1 MAAMSRTKALLF
13 SLLGLALSCSSS
25 DGALSGDALELK
37 PRTDVQCKTYDCG
50 DPPDGHCDEW
60 QGGDGCMLDCP
71 RGGPVGDVA
80 VYFECDEVHVVSCK
94 DLSNVVVEYED
105 GKHQKF
111 DGLDGH
117 YGTFGAG
124 DRVIVAVWVKAG
136 NNSSGDGPGY
146 GERFESYREDC
157 EPPPEQDG
165 GVPDGGDDAG
175 EPDGGDDGGADGGEP
190 DGGCGDSDSDS
201 SCGGCECDD
210 DYCDECDRSELD
222 CCQGGPVGE
231 IAVEFECFEVHITSC
246 KDISNVV
253 LDFGEEDHYKFD
265 DLDGHCLT
273 LGTGDRHIVGVWVKA
288 GNNKSGDGPGYG
300 EHFESDLEVEDC
312 EPPPEPDGG
321 VPDAGEPDS
330 GEPDAG
336 EPDGGEPDAGEPDS
350 GEPDAGVPD
359 GGEGDAGEGDSGIV
373 VQ

>member
-1 MAAMSRTKALLF
+1 MSRTKAILF
-13 SLLGLALSCSSS
+13 SLLGLTLSCSSS
-25 DGALSGDALELK
+25 DGAVSGDAFELQ
-37 PRTDVQCKTYDCG
+37 PRTTVECKSYDCG
-50 DPPDGHCDEW
+50 EPPTDGDCDDW
-60 QGGDGCMLDCP
+60 QGGDGCILDCP
-71 RGGPVGDVA
+71 RGGPVGDIA
-80 VYFECDEVHVVSCK
+80 VFFECNEVHVVSCK

-105 GKHQKF
+105 GEHQKF
-111 DGLDGH
+111 DGLDDH

-124 DRVIVAVWVKAG
+124 DRMIVAVWVKAG
-136 NNSSGDGPGY
+136 NNGSGEGPGY
-146 GERFESYREDC
+146 GERFDSYREDC

-175 EPDGGDDGGADGGEP
+175 EPDGGEGDGGEP
-190 DGGCGDSDSDS
+190 DGGEGDGGVPDGGCDDGDSDS
-201 SCGGCECDD
+201 SCDGCACDD

-231 IAVEFECFEVHITSC
+231 IVVEFECFEVHITSC

-253 LDFGEEDHYKFD
+253 LDFGEGDHYKFD

-300 EHFESDLEVEDC
+300 EYFESSLGEEC
-312 EPPPEPDGG
+312 EPPPEPDAG
-321 VPDAGEPDS
+321 V
-330 GEPDAG
+330 PDAG
-336 EPDGGEPDAGEPDS
+336 EPDGGEPDAGEPDG

-359 GGEGDAGEGDSGIV
+359 AGEGDAGDAGEGDGGII